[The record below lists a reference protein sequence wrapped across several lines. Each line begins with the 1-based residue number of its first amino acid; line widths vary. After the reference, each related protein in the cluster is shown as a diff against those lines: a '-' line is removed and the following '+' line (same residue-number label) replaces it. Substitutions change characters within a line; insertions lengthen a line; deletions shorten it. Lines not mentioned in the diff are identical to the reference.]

1 MHQVKTSW
9 QNADPGLIWA
19 AETFDNDIDSG
30 EIADLEANTSEED
43 ESSFFNDSS
52 PTMKHLKRSHGQ
64 KSTIRLNF
72 CIVIRFSDLI
82 KEYT

>member
-30 EIADLEANTSEED
+30 KIADLEANTSEED
-43 ESSFFNDSS
+43 ESSFFKDSS
-52 PTMKHLKRSHGQ
+52 FDYEALEEEPRS
-64 KSTIRLNF
+64 KIDN
-72 CIVIRFSDLI
+72 
-82 KEYT
+82 